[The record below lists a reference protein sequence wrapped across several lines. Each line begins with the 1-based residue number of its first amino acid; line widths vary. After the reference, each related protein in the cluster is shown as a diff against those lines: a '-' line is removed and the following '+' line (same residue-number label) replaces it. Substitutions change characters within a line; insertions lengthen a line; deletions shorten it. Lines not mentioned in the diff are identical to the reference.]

1 MPTQNFRN
9 ANNAQGVLLAGIA
22 AGAGSVILQTGQG
35 ALFPSVFPFPV
46 EIKEID
52 TALNNYRVLKRE
64 IALCTNRSGD
74 TLTLG
79 TRAFEACPA
88 DYAATSQTQTAFSFS
103 NPSSTIVTCT
113 WSAGVAED
121 LRVNKTNREDIQKQ
135 THVYAQDTGSANAYA
150 ITLSPAPSA
159 YAVGQCFSFKATN
172 ANTGG
177 STLNVNGL
185 GVKTIVKNG
194 STSLVSGD
202 IIANQIEVVMYDGTN
217 FQLVSPT
224 PPSLPVDSFIL

>member
-22 AGAGSVILQTGQG
+22 AGATSVILQSGQG

-46 EIKEID
+46 EIKEVD

-64 IALCTNRSGD
+64 IATCTNRSGD
-74 TLTLG
+74 TLTI
-79 TRAFEACPA
+79 TRATEACPA
-88 DYAATSQTQTAFSFS
+88 DYAATTQTQTAFSFT

-121 LRVNKTNREDIQKQ
+121 LRVNKTNREDVQNQ

-159 YAVGQCFSFKATN
+159 YAVGQCFSFKAAN
-172 ANTGG
+172 ENTGV

-194 STSLVSGD
+194 NTSLVSGD
-202 IIANQIEVVMYDGTN
+202 ITANQIEVVIYDGTN

-224 PPSLPVDSFIL
+224 PPTIPSESYIL